1 MKITCENG
9 HTFERKSNCIV
20 CLTCTSA
27 AHRDHLFLG
36 QFFGPTLRAI
46 YNAGLTSLKSVLELN
61 IKSIAKLHSIGKTT
75 ISKIEQ
81 LRKNEIIP

>member
-20 CLTCTSA
+20 CPTCSLA

-36 QFFGPTLRAI
+36 QFSGPAQRALF
-46 YNAGLTSLKSVLELN
+46 NAGLTSLKSVLELN
-61 IKSIAKLHSIGKTT
+61 IKSLAKLHGIGKAT

-81 LRKNEIIP
+81 LRKDEII